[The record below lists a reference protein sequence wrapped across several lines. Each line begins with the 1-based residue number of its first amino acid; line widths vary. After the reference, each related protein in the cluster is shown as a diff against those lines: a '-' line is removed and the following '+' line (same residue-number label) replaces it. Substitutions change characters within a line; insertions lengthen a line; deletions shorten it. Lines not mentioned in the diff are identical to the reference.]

1 MTRYASDVLY
11 LRDVLPRLLTTRGWL
26 ARVPRLSRAIVRA
39 GVAFSCFAATGAYA
53 DALPLTV
60 NNGIAEQHYSA
71 SDLLARPD
79 AATVHVDQDVYH
91 NTVPYRAVPLLTL
104 LGKQTDQR
112 FDTVEAQASD
122 GFVSQIPLALIA
134 KGDTPNDTPNSAPG
148 ARAWVAVEDPAHPW
162 PRLPHEPVS
171 AGPYYLIWEHPERSG
186 VTREQWPYKLVR
198 LSLVESPDHRWPQL
212 AVPAAMSG
220 NAAVR
225 RGHDV
230 FLVQCA
236 VCHRINGGGAGEVG
250 PDLGTPMSATQ
261 YLTDRGLRA
270 IVRNP
275 KAVRTWP
282 NQRMP
287 GFSEAVIPDA
297 DLDALVQYLHAL
309 APHSSAPNQ

>member
-1 MTRYASDVLY
+1 MSRYALHVLY
-11 LRDVLPRLLTTRGWL
+11 PRTALRACLSSH
-26 ARVPRLSRAIVRA
+26 ARVARVLREWRLSRLPRVLALLGLA
-39 GVAFSCFAATGAYA
+39 SSCLSAAAVHA
-53 DALPLTV
+53 DTPPLTV
-60 NNGIAEQHYSA
+60 NNGVAEQRYSA
-71 SDLLARPD
+71 PQLLARPD
-79 AATVHVDQDVYH
+79 ATVVHVDEDAYH
-91 NTVPYRAVPLLTL
+91 NKVAYRAVPLLAL
-104 LGKQTDQR
+104 LGKHTDAR

-122 GFVSQIPLALIA
+122 GFVSQIPLPLIA
-134 KGDTPNDTPNSAPG
+134 KGDQQG
-148 ARAWVAVEDPAHPW
+148 AIAWVAVEDPAQPW
-162 PRLPHEPVS
+162 PNLPNEQAS

-212 AVPAAMSG
+212 AVPAAFSAD
-220 NAAVR
+220 AAVN

-250 PDLGTPMSATQ
+250 PDLGTPMSPTQ
-261 YLTDRGLRA
+261 YLTDSGLRA

-287 GFSEAVIPDA
+287 GFSEAVVSNA

-309 APHSSAPNQ
+309 AQHGNAPKQ